1 MYVFPKGLSSHAQSS
16 SLYLQRNSR
25 DKIPKAVY
33 MKVGQVKVD
42 PLLFHVAYAII
53 IESVD
58 SISMDERDAP

>member
-1 MYVFPKGLSSHAQSS
+1 
-16 SLYLQRNSR
+16 
-25 DKIPKAVY
+25 

-58 SISMDERDAP
+58 SISMDERDAA